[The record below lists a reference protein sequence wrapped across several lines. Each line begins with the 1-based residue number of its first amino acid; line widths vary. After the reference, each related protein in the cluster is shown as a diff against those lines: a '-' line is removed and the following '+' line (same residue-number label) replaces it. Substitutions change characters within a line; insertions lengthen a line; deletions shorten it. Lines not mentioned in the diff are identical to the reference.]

1 MSDTPETDH
10 ALQGVW
16 YRGDHG
22 SAIPDL
28 CRRLERER
36 NSLRNALQELVNQCR
51 TGDDITAWWRAAVE
65 RAEDVLANDQAQQP
79 PAKP

>member
-1 MSDTPETDH
+1 MSDTPETDN

-22 SAIPDL
+22 SAIPEL

-36 NSLRNALQELVNQCR
+36 DHWRSEHDRVTREFQHRLV
-51 TGDDITAWWRAAVE
+51 TLATAMIEASTYPE
-65 RAEDVLANDQAQQP
+65 P
-79 PAKP
+79 P